1 MGNASPTGP
10 ATGGQPVKAPI
21 WMKPRPKE
29 TPKEKQKAPRLG
41 EKMKHI
47 APVFESQT
55 NNLQWTMYDNAK
67 CMLDHCEK
75 IHRKTESL
83 SRTDDEYY
91 HDENELDPEGKPKQ
105 KPFVH
110 SSCRLKSPLSCN
122 EMIRKDRRVADIYAT
137 IASCQ
142 QNGNRLLDE
151 VKEELTA
158 EVKRITKEEIKGL
171 KRIYALEYFEVAFY
185 LGGVLLL
192 EHDGG
197 HIVPNSPYMT
207 NLVHTVIRNHFSLYE
222 TGGKLED
229 GETLSPNFI
238 ILNDR
243 VGNHLPGL
251 PFIENVPDEAGGF
264 EQNGDD
270 AFRLYYETSHLKSNE
285 HWANVEKIKIE
296 ENDWKAVDIVALSL
310 FNIMQTLTSDLWHK
324 LCKKKEDIVKAGRV
338 KEFLGISKIDSTNKK
353 WMMPWKSKAMT
364 TRQ

>member
-1 MGNASPTGP
+1 MESNTTSESVEAMSIENPPSTDPADGATTNASPTGP

-41 EKMKHI
+41 EKMKHL

-55 NNLQWTMYDNAK
+55 NELQWTMYDNAK

-122 EMIRKDRRVADIYAT
+122 ETIRKDGRVADIYAA

-151 VKEELTA
+151 VKEKLTA
-158 EVKRITKEEIKGL
+158 EVKK
-171 KRIYALEYFEVAFY
+171 
-185 LGGVLLL
+185 
-192 EHDGG
+192 
-197 HIVPNSPYMT
+197 
-207 NLVHTVIRNHFSLYE
+207 
-222 TGGKLED
+222 
-229 GETLSPNFI
+229 
-238 ILNDR
+238 
-243 VGNHLPGL
+243 
-251 PFIENVPDEAGGF
+251 
-264 EQNGDD
+264 
-270 AFRLYYETSHLKSNE
+270 
-285 HWANVEKIKIE
+285 
-296 ENDWKAVDIVALSL
+296 
-310 FNIMQTLTSDLWHK
+310 
-324 LCKKKEDIVKAGRV
+324 
-338 KEFLGISKIDSTNKK
+338 
-353 WMMPWKSKAMT
+353 
-364 TRQ
+364 